1 MQMSDLL
8 VPPPPHD
15 SDHSNEHM
23 TWEFEQAWPA
33 IRPSGLLLSDD
44 IITNRAFD
52 DFARQV
58 GQPPHKLGA
67 LGGMVKSPA

>member
-1 MQMSDLL
+1 
-8 VPPPPHD
+8 
-15 SDHSNEHM
+15 M

-33 IRPSGLLLSDD
+33 IRPGGLLLSDD

>member
-1 MQMSDLL
+1 
-8 VPPPPHD
+8 
-15 SDHSNEHM
+15 M
-23 TWEFEQAWPA
+23 TWEFEQAWPG
-33 IRPSGLLLSDD
+33 GLLLSGD

-67 LGGMVKSPA
+67 LGGMG